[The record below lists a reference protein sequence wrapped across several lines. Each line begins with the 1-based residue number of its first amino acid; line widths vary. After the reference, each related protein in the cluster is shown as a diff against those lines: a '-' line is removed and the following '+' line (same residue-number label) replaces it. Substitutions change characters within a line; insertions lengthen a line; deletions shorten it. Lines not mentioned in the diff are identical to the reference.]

1 MTVLPMPGELL
12 GDFIGRVG
20 RLSELLGGGRFD
32 EGWLRTV
39 LPSVGR
45 HEETGDGVSGSLL
58 KGMAQGPSR
67 KDGDCRLVS
76 TAGRQAG

>member
-1 MTVLPMPGELL
+1 MTVLPMPGESRE
-12 GDFIGRVG
+12 DFFCRVG
-20 RLSELLGGGRFD
+20 RLSEVLGGGRFD

-39 LPSVGR
+39 LPSVG
-45 HEETGDGVSGSLL
+45 HHQETGAGASGSLL